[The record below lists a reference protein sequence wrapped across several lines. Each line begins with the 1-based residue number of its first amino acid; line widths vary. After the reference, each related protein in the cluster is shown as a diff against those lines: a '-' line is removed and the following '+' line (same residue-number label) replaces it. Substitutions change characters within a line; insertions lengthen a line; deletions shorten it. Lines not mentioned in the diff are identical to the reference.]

1 MNSSKLKLLTIAFLI
16 VGIGDLVFPGSSAV
30 GQQKQEKNK
39 PETKS
44 YELKKKQ
51 NVPQSLE
58 TIKAQIGAALK
69 SGQITEAQAK
79 EKLQSLSGK
88 NPENTK
94 AKGNSTSEM
103 EAAKAQINA
112 ALKAGKITEAEAKA
126 KYKALYSKGVKSL
139 NEKAKGPTEQA
150 HAEFIEKLA
159 ELVEKKCT

>member
-1 MNSSKLKLLTIAFLI
+1 MIAFLI
-16 VGIGDLVFPGSSAV
+16 VGIVNLVLSGSSAV
-30 GQQKQEKNK
+30 GQQKQDKNK

-51 NVPQSLE
+51 SAPQSLE
-58 TIKAQIGAALK
+58 AIKAQIGAALK

-112 ALKAGKITEAEAKA
+112 ALKAGKITESEAPQQ
-126 KYKALYSKGVKSL
+126 L
-139 NEKAKGPTEQA
+139 QA
-150 HAEFIEKLA
+150 FLWHPQD
-159 ELVEKKCT
+159 